1 MSALLRSCAHSLRSV
16 DGLKHSKAWK
26 LCSTGLLQWCRSLHV
41 DTPPNKPSLTTSY
54 VHGTSTIPLL
64 PLTVGQSLDSTVQRW
79 PDREAVVFLQDGIRK
94 TFAQFQQDVDKA
106 AAGLLAL
113 GLKRGDRL
121 GVWGPNTYEWILFQ
135 YASAKAGIIMVS
147 LNPAY
152 QVKEVEFTLK
162 KVQCKAVVCP
172 SHFKTQNF
180 CEMLRELCPE
190 IDTEPTGTIKSTRLP
205 DLRMVIVTDSRQP
218 GMLHVED
225 VMQAGESRHHKE
237 LMDLQSKL
245 SFDEPINIQ
254 FTSGTTGSPK
264 AACLSHHNIVNN
276 AYFLGLRL
284 GYDWRVRPYLS
295 FDIKK
300 MQVVKC
306 NKSYFP
312 HFYQPQVRVCIP
324 APMHHTFGT
333 VAGGI
338 CMAVHGITLVFPSPG
353 YNSRANLEA
362 IQSEKCSVFYGTPT
376 MYIDMLSQPDLH
388 KYDVSSV
395 EIGLMGGSP
404 CPPEVA
410 RRLKTDMNVKGIML
424 AYGTTE
430 NSPVTFLGFPQDEED
445 LKINTVGCI
454 MNHTEAKVVDPT
466 TGEIVPLGASG
477 ELMIRGSCVMH
488 GYWDDPEKTREVIS
502 QDRWYRTGDTA
513 SLNSLGYCRIEG
525 RIKDT
530 IIRGGENIYPAEI
543 EQFLATHPKV
553 QEVQVVGVK
562 DERLGEQV
570 CACIR
575 LKEGQTS
582 SAEEIRA
589 FCKGQISHFKI
600 PHYVMFVDSY
610 PLTAVRKVKKNILKE
625 EMEKKLFH

>member
-1 MSALLRSCAHSLRSV
+1 VIVLITLYRLGKLRSLSLDATVLNNYWPISNFPLGKEV
-16 DGLKHSKAWK
+16 DEPHA
-26 LCSTGLLQWCRSLHV
+26 
-41 DTPPNKPSLTTSY
+41 PSLTSSY
-54 VHGTSTIPLL
+54 VHGTSSISLL
-64 PLTVGQSLDSTVQRW
+64 PMTVGQCLDVTVQRW

-94 TFAQFQQDVDKA
+94 TFAQFQQDV
-106 AAGLLAL
+106 
-113 GLKRGDRL
+113 
-121 GVWGPNTYEWILFQ
+121 
-135 YASAKAGIIMVS
+135 S

-162 KVQCKAVVCP
+162 QVQCKAVVCP
-172 SHFKTQNF
+172 TRFKTQHF

-190 IDTEPTGTIKSTRLP
+190 IDTTPGGLIQSSRLP

-237 LMDLQSKL
+237 LMELQRKL

-264 AACLSHHNIVNN
+264 GAVLSHHNIVNN
-276 AYFLGLRL
+276 AYFSGLRM
-284 GYDWRVRPYLS
+284 GFGQRPE
-295 FDIKK
+295 
-300 MQVVKC
+300 
-306 NKSYFP
+306 
-312 HFYQPQVRVCIP
+312 VRVCLP
-324 APMHHTFGT
+324 VPMYHCFGS
-333 VAGGI
+333 VLGGI
-338 CMAVHGITLVFPSPG
+338 NMAVHGITLVFPSPG
-353 YNSRANLEA
+353 YNSQANLEA
-362 IQSEKCSVFYGTPT
+362 IQSKKYGAILFMALPLCSPT
-376 MYIDMLSQPDLH
+376 C
-388 KYDVSSV
+388 SSNRIYTSTTCHQLKLGCGANILCLRAIV
-395 EIGLMGGSP
+395 TK
-404 CPPEVA
+404 
-410 RRLKTDMNVKGIML
+410 LKTVMNMKEITVS
-424 AYGTTE
+424 YGTTE
-430 NSPVTFLGFPQDEED
+430 NSPITFLGFPRDNDE

-454 MNHTEAKVVDPT
+454 MSHTEAKVVDPD

-488 GYWDDPEKTREVIS
+488 GYWNNPEKTREVIS

-525 RIKDT
+525 RMKDM
-530 IIRGGENIYPAEI
+530 IIRGGENIYPAEV
-543 EQFLATHPKV
+543 EQFLFTHPKV

-575 LKEGQTS
+575 LRKDQTS

-600 PHYVMFVDSY
+600 PHYVLFVDSY
-610 PLTAVRKVKKNILKE
+610 PLTVSGKVRH
-625 EMEKKLFH
+625 LFMNKGKRYARIGQTRKIFHSSTETGVNTRPP

>member
-284 GYDWRVRPYLS
+284 GYDWR
-295 FDIKK
+295 
-300 MQVVKC
+300 
-306 NKSYFP
+306 
-312 HFYQPQVRVCIP
+312 PQVRVCIP

>member
-1 MSALLRSCAHSLRSV
+1 MSALLSSCAHKLRYV
-16 DGLKHSKAWK
+16 EGLQHTAWK
-26 LCSTGLLQWCRSLHV
+26 ICSTGLLPWCRSLHV
-41 DTPPNKPSLTTSY
+41 DSPPHTSSLTSSY
-54 VHGTSTIPLL
+54 VHGTSSFSLL
-64 PLTVGQSLDSTVQRW
+64 PLTVGQSLDSAVQRW
-79 PDREAVVFLQDGIRK
+79 PDREAVVFLQDSVRK

-135 YASAKAGIIMVS
+135 FASAKAGIVLVS

-162 KVQCKAVVCP
+162 QVQCKAVVCP
-172 SHFKTQNF
+172 ARFKSQHF

-190 IDTEPTGTIKSTRLP
+190 IGTTPEGTIKSSRLP
-205 DLRMVIVTDSRQP
+205 DLPMVIVMDSRQP
-218 GMLHVED
+218 GMLHVDD
-225 VMQAGESRHHKE
+225 VMQAGESRHHE
-237 LMDLQSKL
+237 QLMDLQRKL
-245 SFDEPINIQ
+245 SFDDLINIQ

-264 AACLSHHNIVNN
+264 GACLSHHNIVNN
-276 AYFLGLRL
+276 AYFMGLRM
-284 GYDWRVRPYLS
+284 GYGCR
-295 FDIKK
+295 
-300 MQVVKC
+300 
-306 NKSYFP
+306 
-312 HFYQPQVRVCIP
+312 PQVRVCVP
-324 APMHHTFGT
+324 VPLYHCFGS
-333 VAGGI
+333 VAAGMN
-338 CMAVHGITLVFPSPG
+338 MAVHGVTLVFPSSG

-362 IQSEKCSVFYGTPT
+362 IQSETCNFVYGTPT
-376 MYIDMLSQPDLH
+376 MFTDMLIQQDTHKCDL
-388 KYDVSSV
+388 SSI
-395 EIGLMGGSP
+395 EAGIIGGSP
-404 CPPEVA
+404 CPPEIV
-410 RRLKTDMNVKGIML
+410 RKLKTDMNMKDIIIG
-424 AYGTTE
+424 YGTTE
-430 NSPVTFLGFPQDEED
+430 NSPLTFMGFPQDSEE

-454 MNHTEAKVVDPT
+454 MSHTEAKVVDPD

-488 GYWDDPEKTREVIS
+488 GYWNDPEKTREAIS

-513 SLNSLGYCRIEG
+513 SLTSLGYCCIKG
-525 RIKDT
+525 RMKDL

-543 EQFLATHPKV
+543 EQFLFTHPKV

-575 LKEGQTS
+575 LRKDQTS

-600 PHYVMFVDSY
+600 PHYVIFVDSY
-610 PLTAVRKVKKNILKE
+610 PLTVSGKIKKNILKE
-625 EMEKKLFH
+625 EMEKKLGL

>member
-26 LCSTGLLQWCRSLHV
+26 LPSTGLLQWGRSLHV

-54 VHGTSTIPLL
+54 VHGTSTISLL
-64 PLTVGQSLDSTVQRW
+64 PLTVGQCLDSTVQRW

-135 YASAKAGIIMVS
+135 FASAKAGIILVA
-147 LNPAY
+147 LNQAY

-172 SHFKTQNF
+172 THFKTQSF

-190 IDTEPTGTIKSTRLP
+190 INTAPTGTIKSSRLP

-264 AACLSHHNIVNN
+264 GACLSHHNIVNN

-284 GYDWRVRPYLS
+284 GYGCR
-295 FDIKK
+295 
-300 MQVVKC
+300 
-306 NKSYFP
+306 
-312 HFYQPQVRVCIP
+312 PQVRVCVP
-324 APMHHTFGT
+324 VPMYHCFGS
-333 VAGGI
+333 VAGGMS
-338 CMAVHGITLVFPSPG
+338 MAVHGITLVFPSPG

-362 IQSEKCSVFYGTPT
+362 IQSEKCNFFYGTPT
-376 MYIDMLSQPDLH
+376 MYTDMLSQPDLH
-388 KYDVSSV
+388 KYDFSSV
-395 EIGLMGGSP
+395 EAGLMGGSP
-404 CPPEVA
+404 CPPEVV
-410 RRLKTDMNVKGIML
+410 RRLRTDMNMKEITLG
-424 AYGTTE
+424 YGTTE
-430 NSPVTFLGFPQDEED
+430 NSPLTFLGFPQDNEE

-488 GYWDDPEKTREVIS
+488 GYWDDPERTREVIS

-525 RIKDT
+525 RIKDL

-543 EQFLATHPKV
+543 EQFLYTHPKV
-553 QEVQVVGVK
+553 QDVQVVGVK

-610 PLTAVRKVKKNILKE
+610 PLTAIRKVKKNVLKE
-625 EMEKKLFH
+625 EIEKKLSL

>member
-1 MSALLRSCAHSLRSV
+1 WKTCILTCTIFDPCAFFPKSL
-16 DGLKHSKAWK
+16 HA
-26 LCSTGLLQWCRSLHV
+26 RSLHV
-41 DTPPNKPSLTTSY
+41 DSQPHAPSLTSSY
-54 VHGTSTIPLL
+54 VHGTSSISLL
-64 PLTVGQSLDSTVQRW
+64 PMTVGQCLDVTVQRW

-94 TFAQFQQDVDKA
+94 TFAQFQQDVDKT

-121 GVWGPNTYEWILFQ
+121 GIWGPNTYEWILFQ
-135 YASAKAGIIMVS
+135 FASAKAGIIQVS

-162 KVQCKAVVCP
+162 QVQCKAVVCP
-172 SHFKTQNF
+172 TRFKTQHF

-190 IDTEPTGTIKSTRLP
+190 IDTTPGGLIQSSRLP

-237 LMDLQSKL
+237 LMELQRKL

-264 AACLSHHNIVNN
+264 GAVLSHHNIVNN
-276 AYFLGLRL
+276 AYFSGLRM
-284 GYDWRVRPYLS
+284 GFGQRPE
-295 FDIKK
+295 
-300 MQVVKC
+300 
-306 NKSYFP
+306 
-312 HFYQPQVRVCIP
+312 VRVCLP
-324 APMHHTFGT
+324 VPMYHCFGS
-333 VAGGI
+333 VLGGI
-338 CMAVHGITLVFPSPG
+338 NMAVHGITLVFPSPG
-353 YNSRANLEA
+353 YNSQANLEA
-362 IQSEKCSVFYGTPT
+362 IQSKKCNFVYGTPT
-376 MYIDMLSQPDLH
+376 MFTDMLIQQDLH
-388 KYDVSSV
+388 KYDVSSI
-395 EIGLMGGSP
+395 EAGIMAGSP
-404 CPPEVA
+404 CPAEIVTK
-410 RRLKTDMNVKGIML
+410 LKTVMNMKEITVSG
-424 AYGTTE
+424 YGTTE
-430 NSPVTFLGFPQDEED
+430 NSPITFLGFPRDNDE

-454 MNHTEAKVVDPT
+454 MSHTEAKVVDPD

-488 GYWDDPEKTREVIS
+488 GYWNNPEKTREVIS

-525 RIKDT
+525 RMKDM
-530 IIRGGENIYPAEI
+530 IIRGGENIYPAEV
-543 EQFLATHPKV
+543 EQFLFTHPKV

-575 LKEGQTS
+575 LRKDQTS

-600 PHYVMFVDSY
+600 PHYVLFVDSY
-610 PLTAVRKVKKNILKE
+610 PLTVSGKVRHLDRREHQATVTVTTRYFYPPAPKVY
-625 EMEKKLFH
+625 